1 MNIINTIGVTAILLF
16 VSLNFCL
23 QILLAIKTLYVISM
37 KSATTQKVINIDSI
51 LSKTPNKLI
60 TLSAMK
66 NGWDNVGNKSSPKVP
81 NVIRDIRFNGE
92 ACAISTA
99 STSIM
104 LKNIIGKNIVDA
116 KKYIENFMNMV
127 NEQEYDENLLEEG
140 VAFSEIYKQENRK
153 NCVTLPYVNIMKI
166 LDSYLK

>member
-1 MNIINTIGVTAILLF
+1 MDTELKKEIILDNYKYPFNKDGKDELGYEKVNANNISCVDDIDLYIDIKNNII
-16 VSLNFCL
+16 
-23 QILLAIKTLYVISM
+23 
-37 KSATTQKVINIDSI
+37 D
-51 LSKTPNKLI
+51 
-60 TLSAMK
+60 
-66 NGWDNVGNKSSPKVP
+66 
-81 NVIRDIRFNGE
+81 DIRFNGE